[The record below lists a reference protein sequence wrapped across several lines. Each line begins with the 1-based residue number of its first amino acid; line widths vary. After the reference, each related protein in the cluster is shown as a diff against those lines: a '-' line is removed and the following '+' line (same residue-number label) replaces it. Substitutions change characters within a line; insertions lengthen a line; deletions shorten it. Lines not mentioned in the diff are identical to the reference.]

1 MVMQMEALE
10 CGAAALAMVLAY
22 HGKWLPLEQ
31 VRETC
36 GVNRDG
42 SSASSLLKAART
54 YGMEAH
60 GYHASAEAL
69 EGMQPAILHWN
80 FNHFVVFRGFK
91 HGHAYVNDPAL
102 GPMKLTM
109 DDFRRAFTGVALE
122 MKPTADF
129 QPEGAP
135 ISILSYVRKYLNGAR
150 EAFWLTFVFSLLAAF
165 VAISLPLF
173 TNIFFDEILS
183 SQNRDWG
190 PTFITAMVVV
200 ALFAFLLEYLKD
212 KYSLRI
218 AGSLALKGN
227 VGFLQQLLRLPMSFY
242 AMRYVGD
249 LQQRQHLNERITKSL
264 VDVLAPQLINI
275 ALLVLY
281 LVLMVSYSPMLS
293 LVGIIAALIN
303 LALIQ
308 WFAHKR
314 VNLIRTT
321 EQSEGRYFS
330 TTVSCIDNME
340 SIKAAGAETGFF
352 AYWSGLWAQKFN
364 RANDADDQE
373 IRMGVVPILVTGLVD
388 AAVLILGAV
397 YILKGELT
405 IGMLMAFQGFM
416 ASFITP
422 VSEVVGASQRIIEMR
437 SQMERVDDVM
447 KYQQNSH
454 RMPSSPTS
462 PTPDPSRG
470 GEGSIY
476 SQGDNCPQG
485 KSGDTGTHPQGM
497 YDDTDTHPQ
506 GMYDGTELST
516 PLPPAGGVGGGAAG
530 GAGPAGSG
538 KLGGDVE
545 LRHVTFG
552 YSHMQPPLIDDFS
565 LHIKP
570 GSSVA
575 IVGSSGCGKSTLAK
589 LITGLYTPWSGEV
602 LFDGRNITSISSE
615 EFTNSVAAIDQN
627 IVLFDDTVAQNIRM
641 WDHSIED
648 FTMMMACNDA
658 QIRNDIVSRP
668 EGFATRL
675 VKGGQNFSGGQRQRM
690 EIATALAKEPVV
702 LIMDEAT
709 SALDPKTEDEVMQ
722 AVRMMGPTLIVV
734 AHRLSTIR
742 DCDEIIV
749 MDQGRIVQRGTHDEL
764 MAQPGLYQELMNNE

>member
-10 CGAAALAMVLAY
+10 CGAATLAMVLAY
-22 HGKWLPLEQ
+22 YGKWLPLEQ
-31 VRETC
+31 VREAC
-36 GVNRDG
+36 GVSRDG
-42 SSASSLLKAART
+42 SSAHSLLKAARA
-54 YGMEAH
+54 YGMEAN
-60 GYHASAEAL
+60 GYRVSVEAL

-91 HGHAYVNDPAL
+91 GNHAYVNDPAL
-102 GPMKLTM
+102 GPMELTM
-109 DDFRRAFTGVALE
+109 EDFSRSFTGVALE
-122 MKPTADF
+122 LKPTDDF

-135 ISILSYVRKYLNGAR
+135 VSILSYVKKYLNGAR

-165 VAISLPLF
+165 VAISVPLF

-183 SQNRDWG
+183 GRNRDWG
-190 PTFITAMVVV
+190 ATFITAMGAV
-200 ALFAFLLEYLKD
+200 ALFSFMLEFLKD

-227 VGFLQQLLRLPMSFY
+227 VGFLQHLLHLPMAFY

-281 LVLMVSYSPMLS
+281 LILMVSYSLTLS
-293 LVGIIAALIN
+293 LVGVLAALFN

-308 WFAHKR
+308 WFALKR

-330 TTVSCIDNME
+330 ATVSCIDNME

-352 AYWSGLWAQKFN
+352 SYWSGLWAQKFN

-373 IRMGVVPILVTGLVD
+373 IRMGVVPILITGLVD
-388 AAVLILGAV
+388 AAVLILGALF
-397 YILKGELT
+397 ILKGELT

-447 KYQQNSH
+447 RYDSGLRDESSGLRGVTPTDDSH
-454 RMPSSPTS
+454 
-462 PTPDPSRG
+462 
-470 GEGSIY
+470 
-476 SQGDNCPQG
+476 
-485 KSGDTGTHPQGM
+485 
-497 YDDTDTHPQ
+497 
-506 GMYDGTELST
+506 ST
-516 PLPPAGGVGGGAAG
+516 P
-530 GAGPAGSG
+530 SG

-552 YSHMQPPLIDDFS
+552 YSKMQPPLIEDFS
-565 LHIKP
+565 LHIEP
-570 GSSVA
+570 GRSIA

-589 LITGLYTPWSGEV
+589 LITGLYKPWSGEV
-602 LFDGRNITSISSE
+602 LFDGRNIESISSE

-690 EIATALAKEPVV
+690 EIATALAKEPVI

-722 AVRMMGPTLIVV
+722 SVRMMGPTLVIV

-749 MDQGRIVQRGTHDEL
+749 MDQGHIVQRGTHDEL
-764 MAQPGLYQELMNNE
+764 LAQEGLYQELMNNE

>member
-1 MVMQMEALE
+1 MSFISNIIAKVANLPFLGKGQGVGSVPMVMQMEALE
-10 CGAAALAMVLAY
+10 CGAATLAMVLAY
-22 HGKWLPLEQ
+22 YGKWLPLEQ
-31 VRETC
+31 VREAC
-36 GVNRDG
+36 GVSRDG
-42 SSASSLLKAART
+42 SSASSLLKAARA
-54 YGMEAH
+54 YGMEAN
-60 GYHASAEAL
+60 GYRVSVEAL

-91 HGHAYVNDPAL
+91 GNHAYINDPAL
-102 GPMKLTM
+102 GPMELTM
-109 DDFRRAFTGVALE
+109 DDFRRSFTGVALE
-122 MKPTADF
+122 LKPTNDF

-135 ISILSYVRKYLNGAR
+135 VSILSYVKKYLNGAR

-165 VAISLPLF
+165 VAISVPLF

-183 SQNRDWG
+183 GRNRDWST
-190 PTFITAMVVV
+190 TFITAMGAV
-200 ALFAFLLEYLKD
+200 ALFSFMLEFLKD

-227 VGFLQQLLRLPMSFY
+227 VGFLQHLLHLPMAFY

-281 LVLMVSYSPMLS
+281 LILMVSYSLTLS
-293 LVGIIAALIN
+293 LIGVLAALFN

-308 WFAHKR
+308 WFALKR

-330 TTVSCIDNME
+330 ATVSCIDNME

-352 AYWSGLWAQKFN
+352 SYWSGLWAQKFN

-373 IRMGVVPILVTGLVD
+373 IRMGVVPILITGLVD
-388 AAVLILGAV
+388 AAVLILGALF
-397 YILKGELT
+397 ILKGELT

-447 KYQQNSH
+447 RYDSGLRDESLGLRDVTPTDDSH
-454 RMPSSPTS
+454 
-462 PTPDPSRG
+462 
-470 GEGSIY
+470 
-476 SQGDNCPQG
+476 
-485 KSGDTGTHPQGM
+485 
-497 YDDTDTHPQ
+497 
-506 GMYDGTELST
+506 ST
-516 PLPPAGGVGGGAAG
+516 P
-530 GAGPAGSG
+530 SG

-552 YSHMQPPLIDDFS
+552 YSKMQPPLIEDFS
-565 LHIKP
+565 LHIEP
-570 GSSVA
+570 GRSIA

-589 LITGLYTPWSGEV
+589 LITGLYKPWSGEV
-602 LFDGRNITSISSE
+602 LFDGRNIESISSE

-722 AVRMMGPTLIVV
+722 SVRMMGPTLVIV

-749 MDQGRIVQRGTHDEL
+749 MDQGHIVQRGTHDEL
-764 MAQPGLYQELMNNE
+764 LTQPGLYQDLMNNE

>member
-10 CGAAALAMVLAY
+10 CGAATLAMVLAY
-22 HGKWLPLEQ
+22 YGKWLPLEQ
-31 VRETC
+31 VREAC
-36 GVNRDG
+36 GVSRDG
-42 SSASSLLKAART
+42 SSAHSLLKAARAF
-54 YGMEAH
+54 GMEAN
-60 GYHASAEAL
+60 GYRVSVEAL

-91 HGHAYVNDPAL
+91 AGHAYINDPAL
-102 GPMKLTM
+102 GPMELTM
-109 DDFRRAFTGVALE
+109 EDFSRSFTGVALE
-122 MKPTADF
+122 LKPTDDF

-135 ISILSYVRKYLNGAR
+135 VSILSYVKKYLNGAR

-165 VAISLPLF
+165 VAISVPLF

-183 SQNRDWG
+183 GRNRDWG
-190 PTFITAMVVV
+190 ATFITAMGAV
-200 ALFAFLLEYLKD
+200 ALFSFMLEFLKD

-227 VGFLQQLLRLPMSFY
+227 VGFLQHLLHLPMAFY

-281 LVLMVSYSPMLS
+281 LILMVSYSLTLS
-293 LVGIIAALIN
+293 LVGVLAALFN

-308 WFAHKR
+308 WFALKR

-330 TTVSCIDNME
+330 ATVSCIDNME

-352 AYWSGLWAQKFN
+352 SYWSGLWAQKFN

-373 IRMGVVPILVTGLVD
+373 IRMGVVPILITGLVD
-388 AAVLILGAV
+388 AAVLILGALF
-397 YILKGELT
+397 ILKGELT

-447 KYQQNSH
+447 RYDSGLRDENLELRGVTPTDDSH
-454 RMPSSPTS
+454 
-462 PTPDPSRG
+462 
-470 GEGSIY
+470 
-476 SQGDNCPQG
+476 
-485 KSGDTGTHPQGM
+485 
-497 YDDTDTHPQ
+497 
-506 GMYDGTELST
+506 ST
-516 PLPPAGGVGGGAAG
+516 P
-530 GAGPAGSG
+530 SG

-552 YSHMQPPLIDDFS
+552 YSKMQPPLIEDFS
-565 LHIKP
+565 LHIEP
-570 GSSVA
+570 GRSIA

-589 LITGLYTPWSGEV
+589 LITGLYKPWSGEV
-602 LFDGRNITSISSE
+602 LFDGRNIESISSE

-722 AVRMMGPTLIVV
+722 SVRMMGPTLVIV

-749 MDQGRIVQRGTHDEL
+749 MDQGHIVQRGTHDEL
-764 MAQPGLYQELMNNE
+764 LAQEGLYQELMNNE

>member
-1 MVMQMEALE
+1 MVCRVPMVMQMEALE
-10 CGAAALAMVLAY
+10 CGAATLAMVLAY
-22 HGKWLPLEQ
+22 YGKWLPLEQ
-31 VRETC
+31 VREAC
-36 GVNRDG
+36 GVSRDG
-42 SSASSLLKAART
+42 SSASSLLKAARA
-54 YGMEAH
+54 YGMEAN
-60 GYHASAEAL
+60 GYRVSVEAL

-91 HGHAYVNDPAL
+91 GNHAYINDPAL
-102 GPMKLTM
+102 GPMELTM
-109 DDFRRAFTGVALE
+109 DDFRRSFTGVALE
-122 MKPTADF
+122 LKPTNDF

-135 ISILSYVRKYLNGAR
+135 VSILSYVKKYLNGAR

-165 VAISLPLF
+165 VAISVPLF

-183 SQNRDWG
+183 GRNRDWST
-190 PTFITAMVVV
+190 TFITAMGVV
-200 ALFAFLLEYLKD
+200 ALFSFMLEFLKD

-227 VGFLQQLLRLPMSFY
+227 VGFLQHLLHLPMAFY

-281 LVLMVSYSPMLS
+281 LILMVSYSLTLS
-293 LVGIIAALIN
+293 LIGVLAALFN

-308 WFAHKR
+308 WFALKR

-330 TTVSCIDNME
+330 ATVSCIDNME

-352 AYWSGLWAQKFN
+352 SYWSGLWAQKFN

-373 IRMGVVPILVTGLVD
+373 IRMGVVPILITGLVD
-388 AAVLILGAV
+388 AAVLILGALF
-397 YILKGELT
+397 ILKGELT

-447 KYQQNSH
+447 RYDSGLRDESLGLRDVTPTDDSH
-454 RMPSSPTS
+454 
-462 PTPDPSRG
+462 
-470 GEGSIY
+470 
-476 SQGDNCPQG
+476 
-485 KSGDTGTHPQGM
+485 
-497 YDDTDTHPQ
+497 
-506 GMYDGTELST
+506 ST
-516 PLPPAGGVGGGAAG
+516 P
-530 GAGPAGSG
+530 SG

-552 YSHMQPPLIDDFS
+552 YSKMQPPLIEDFS
-565 LHIKP
+565 LHIEP
-570 GSSVA
+570 GRSIA

-589 LITGLYTPWSGEV
+589 LITGLYKPWSGEV
-602 LFDGRNITSISSE
+602 LFDGRNIESISSE

-722 AVRMMGPTLIVV
+722 SVRMMGPTLVIV

-749 MDQGRIVQRGTHDEL
+749 MDQGHIVQRGTHDEL
-764 MAQPGLYQELMNNE
+764 LTQPGLYQDLMNNE